1 MCYLAN
7 IAATEETSP
16 SRRVAREVENR
27 MTSRYVMWGAG
38 LRTLKKKVERNQRSD
53 LELSLI

>member
-7 IAATEETSP
+7 IAATEETNP

-38 LRTLKKKVERNQRSD
+38 LRRLK
-53 LELSLI
+53 

>member
-38 LRTLKKKVERNQRSD
+38 LRRLK
-53 LELSLI
+53 